1 MCVCM
6 CVCMYV
12 CFRTVKELYETF
24 SRGLLNR
31 SKCKYNIV
39 ALYLNNNMSAH
50 SSCISHTA
58 HAEYQ
63 NIYLEYPIQAPHH
76 ASYIHIQY
84 IYISQRL
91 LVTGARCL
99 SGAGPPAVPQLPE
112 PAVPGRVMDGYRVGA
127 CLGRRRARLVR
138 QVHLQQPRGSLLLR
152 FPTRAAILALGA
164 QKT

>member
-1 MCVCM
+1 
-6 CVCMYV
+6 MYV

-39 ALYLNNNMSAH
+39 ALSQQQHVSTLVMYIAHCTRGVSEYISRVSYTSAP
-50 SSCISHTA
+50 SRELYTYTI
-58 HAEYQ
+58 
-63 NIYLEYPIQAPHH
+63 
-76 ASYIHIQY
+76 Y